1 MDQSGAPEI
10 VGAQPFFSIIVP
22 TYNRPT
28 QLAACLRS
36 LAEIDYPRDCFEVI
50 VVDDGSAIYP
60 EWVVSKFRDQA
71 DFTLIRQAHEGP
83 GAARNT
89 GAARS
94 RGKYLAFTADDCAPA
109 PDWLSMLA
117 RRFRSVPNCAV
128 GGRTLNYLWDN
139 RYSTAT
145 DLLIQYLYH
154 YYNRDALRAQFF
166 TPNNLAVPVE
176 HYRVS
181 GGFDASFTS
190 GTGEDRDFCD
200 RWVSQGYEM
209 VYAPEAVVYHSHS
222 LSLPEFCLLHFRYGR
237 GTFGYRMKR
246 ARRASDNIH
255 LEPISFY
262 VNLFRYPLSK
272 APDSQKLTMAL
283 LLGLSQAANAAGY
296 IWEKFRWEL
305 SQKETG
311 RLDMLS

>member
-1 MDQSGAPEI
+1 VGEEGAHEL
-10 VGAQPFFSIIVP
+10 VGRQPFFSIIVP
-22 TYNRPT
+22 TYNRSG

-36 LAEIDYPRDCFEVI
+36 LAQIDYPRDRFEVI
-50 VVDDGSAIYP
+50 VVDDGSASSP
-60 EWVVSKFRDQA
+60 EWVVSKFRNQA
-71 DFTLIRQAHEGP
+71 DFTLIRQVHAGP
-83 GAARNT
+83 GAARNA

-94 RGKYLAFTADDCAPA
+94 RGQYLVFTADDCVPA
-109 PDWLSMLA
+109 PDWLRTLA
-117 RRFRSVPNCAV
+117 RRFESLPNCAV
-128 GGRTLNYLWDN
+128 GGRILNYLWAN
-139 RYSTAT
+139 RYSVAT

-200 RWVSQGYEM
+200 RWVSQGHKM
-209 VYAPEAVVYHSHS
+209 VYAPEVVVYHSHS

-262 VNLFRYPLSK
+262 VNLFRYPLSNT
-272 APDSQKLTMAL
+272 PDSQKVTMAL

-296 IWEKFRWEL
+296 IWEKFRCE
-305 SQKETG
+305 SSKKETG
-311 RLDMLS
+311 RLDMLT